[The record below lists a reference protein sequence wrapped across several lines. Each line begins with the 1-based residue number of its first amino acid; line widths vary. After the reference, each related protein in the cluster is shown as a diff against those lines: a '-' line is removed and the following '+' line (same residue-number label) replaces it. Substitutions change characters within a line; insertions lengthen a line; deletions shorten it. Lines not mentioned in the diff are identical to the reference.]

1 MRSSIVSSSATPPLF
16 AVLLPIVGAMSG
28 CASPESQADEAE
40 APLTY
45 YRDVQ
50 PVIATHCGACHIE
63 GGSAPFGLATY
74 EELQAVAPVVQPAI
88 ESGSMPPWSADP
100 ECRTFQHERV
110 MSAAHP
116 QALFLHCLP
125 AHRDEEVTTAVIDGP
140 QSRVWQE
147 AENRLHAQKSI
158 LLWAFGKLG

>member
-50 PVIATHCGACHIE
+50 PVIATH
-63 GGSAPFGLATY
+63 
-74 EELQAVAPVVQPAI
+74 
-88 ESGSMPPWSADP
+88 
-100 ECRTFQHERV
+100 
-110 MSAAHP
+110 
-116 QALFLHCLP
+116 
-125 AHRDEEVTTAVIDGP
+125 
-140 QSRVWQE
+140 
-147 AENRLHAQKSI
+147 
-158 LLWAFGKLG
+158 